1 MSEVHKL
8 HITLRSNIAE
18 QQKMWERLCAMDR
31 NESRSFTQYIVEAFN
46 AYCDG
51 QTKVAMTSSVDTA
64 ELIARKTAQ
73 AVGDRFD
80 RSFNTFLAGCM
91 AASEHRSYVPAREES
106 SSQTAPPDAQ
116 LRDDEI
122 DWDFV
127 GG

>member
-18 QQKMWERLCAMDR
+18 QQKMWERLCTIDR
-31 NESRSFTQYIVEAFN
+31 NEYRSFTQYIVKAFN

-51 QTKVAMTSSVDTA
+51 QTKAAVISSTDTA
-64 ELIARKTAQ
+64 DLIARKTAQ

>member
-31 NESRSFTQYIVEAFN
+31 NEYRSFTQYIVEAFN
-46 AYCDG
+46 AYCNG

-64 ELIARKTAQ
+64 ELIARKTVQ

-91 AASEHRSYVPAREES
+91 AASEHRSYVPVREES
-106 SSQTAPPDAQ
+106 SNQTAPPDAQ

>member
-31 NESRSFTQYIVEAFN
+31 NEYRSFTQYIVEAFN

-51 QTKVAMTSSVDTA
+51 QTKASATPSADTA
-64 ELIARKTAQ
+64 DLIAQKTAQ

-80 RSFNTFLAGCM
+80 RSFGTFLAGCM
-91 AASEHRSYVPAREES
+91 ATSERRSYVPAREES
-106 SSQTAPPDAQ
+106 GSQTAPPDAQ